1 MAAPSHSGATAEI
14 NDEVPSQEGSAQI
27 EIPVAACPR
36 FPPLRTSGRAAV
48 AGAGVLRR
56 RVGGRR

>member
-36 FPPLRTSGRAAV
+36 FPPLRTSGRAGVRLRACFGDVWAV
-48 AGAGVLRR
+48 R
-56 RVGGRR
+56 